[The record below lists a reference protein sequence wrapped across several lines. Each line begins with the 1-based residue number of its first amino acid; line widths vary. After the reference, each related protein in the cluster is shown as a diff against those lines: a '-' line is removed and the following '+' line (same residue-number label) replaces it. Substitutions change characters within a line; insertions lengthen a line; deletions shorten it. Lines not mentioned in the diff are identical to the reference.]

1 MKALKVWFLNLAA
14 RERLLLLVFL
24 VLAVAVWGSSYSG
37 RLGAFL
43 RSYRSTGMDLQE
55 HAAWLA
61 RKSLI
66 EADAQKAI
74 AKLDPSQTLDGT
86 KLTAEVTRLAAVAGL
101 TSNVQVDD
109 TRNEASSQFIV
120 HTLRFSVRKADY
132 GSLVRFYQ
140 ELQKRS
146 PYIGLEQ
153 FALQADPGGAATLT
167 ATLRISSVEV
177 LKR

>member
-1 MKALKVWFLNLAA
+1 MKALKAWFLNLAA
-14 RERLLLLVFL
+14 RERLLLAVFL
-24 VLAVAVWGSSYSG
+24 VLALAAWLTSFSG
-37 RLGAFL
+37 RAGAFV
-43 RSYRSTGMDLQE
+43 RSYRTTSSDLEE
-55 HAAWLA
+55 HALWLG
-61 RKSLI
+61 RRSLI
-66 EADAQKAI
+66 ESDAQKAI
-74 AKLDPSQTLDGT
+74 AKLDPAQTLDGT
-86 KLTAEVTRLAAVAGL
+86 KLTAEVTRLAALAGL

-109 TRNEASSQFIV
+109 TRNDASSQFIV

-132 GSLVRFYQ
+132 VSLVRFYQ

-153 FALQADPGGAATLT
+153 FALQADPGSAATLT

>member
-1 MKALKVWFLNLAA
+1 MKSLKVWFLNLEA
-14 RERLLLLVFL
+14 RERMLLLVFL
-24 VLAVAVWGSSYSG
+24 VLAFAVWASSFSG
-37 RLGAFL
+37 RAGSFV
-43 RSYRSTGMDLQE
+43 RSYRATSVDLEE
-55 HAAWLA
+55 HARWLG
-61 RKSLI
+61 RRSLI
-66 EADAQKAI
+66 EGDAMKAI

-86 KLTAEVTRLAAVAGL
+86 KLTAEVTRLAALAGL

-109 TRNEASSQFIV
+109 TRNEPSSQFIV

-132 GSLVRFYQ
+132 VSLVRFYQ

-153 FALQADPGGAATLT
+153 FALQADPGNAATLT